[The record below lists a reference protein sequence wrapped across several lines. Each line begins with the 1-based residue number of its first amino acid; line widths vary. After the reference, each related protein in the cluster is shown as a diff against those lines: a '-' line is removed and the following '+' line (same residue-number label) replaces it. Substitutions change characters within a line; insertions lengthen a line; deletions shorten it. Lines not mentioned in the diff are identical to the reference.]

1 MYPNKE
7 SGLGSKMA
15 NALFD
20 NVMNANATTG
30 RVFFVCASAL
40 AISSELKAIYGN
52 NYPDGTPVVFT
63 TLTLAL
69 AATVASRGDVI
80 IIVPG
85 HTETIV
91 GAAGVAV
98 ATAGV
103 SIIGVGNGALRPTY
117 TFTTSAAASFDVTAA
132 SILIRNVKFVCG
144 IDNQTAV
151 NNVTGADVTFDQCE
165 WTISSGTLGAALCIL
180 TAATATRL
188 KVTNSRFVGPA
199 TNSGTTCAACIQHES
214 GVDYQIV
221 NNYFTGKMTQAILN
235 VATVL
240 RGLIDN
246 NKFVIG
252 TGTAGITM
260 ASASTPFIV
269 NNRFNVASGT
279 TPIVAAAGFVAG
291 NIYSAAAGVTS
302 TGGTSSAAA
311 VSTL

>member
-20 NVMNANATTG
+20 NAMFNNATTG
-30 RVFFVCASAL
+30 RVFIVAKSG
-40 AISSELKAIYGN
+40 ITNESEIKAIYGN
-52 NYPDGTPVVFT
+52 TYSDGTPVIYT

-69 AATVASRGDVI
+69 ASCVASRGDLILVA
-80 IIVPG
+80 PG

-91 GAAGVAV
+91 GAAGVSV

-103 SIIGVGNGALRPTY
+103 TIVGLGKGALRPMY
-117 TFTTSAAASFDVTAA
+117 TFTTSAAASFDVSAA
-132 SILIRNVKFVCG
+132 SVTVRNLLFVCG

-151 NNVTGADVTFDQCE
+151 NNVTATDVTFDQCE
-165 WTISSGTLGAALCIL
+165 WTISNGTVGAALGIL

-188 KVTNSRFVGPA
+188 TVSNSRFIGPA
-199 TNSGTTCAACIQHES
+199 TNAGTTCAAAIQHES

-221 NNYFTGKMTQAILN
+221 NNYFAGKMTQAIKN

-240 RGLIDN
+240 RGVIDN

-252 TGTAGITM
+252 TGTVAITM
-260 ASASTPFIV
+260 AAASTPFIT
-269 NNRFNVASGT
+269 NNRMNVASGT
-279 TPIVAAAGFVAG
+279 TPITAAAGFVAG

-302 TGGTSSAAA
+302 TGQTASTAT